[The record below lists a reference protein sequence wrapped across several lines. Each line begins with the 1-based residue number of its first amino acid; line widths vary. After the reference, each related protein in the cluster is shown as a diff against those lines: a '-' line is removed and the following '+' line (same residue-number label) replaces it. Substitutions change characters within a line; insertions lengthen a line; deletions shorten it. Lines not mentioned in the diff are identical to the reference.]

1 MSEKINVIDLPTAV
15 SWAKKWRKEEGT
27 YNAHHEVHAFLIPK
41 VDLEEVLAQGVDAV
55 RVYLGIDEND
65 VEKLMIV
72 GTEYDAATDTYVDMV
87 PNRSPKGEIFD
98 FTMPCP
104 PFCDPESPLNRLRSD
119 K

>member
-1 MSEKINVIDLPTAV
+1 MSKKVNVIDLPTAM
-15 SWAKKWRKEEGT
+15 SWAKKWRKVEGT

-55 RVYLGIDEND
+55 RVYLGVDEEN

-72 GTEYDAATDTYVDMV
+72 GTKYDAATDIFVDMT
-87 PNRSPKGEIFD
+87 PNAYPKGNIYD

-104 PFCDPESPLNRLRSD
+104 PVCDPKSSLNTFRD
-119 K
+119 GE